1 MTPFKMLLLPP
12 YANKQAPERYVDE
25 RWPDMIRA
33 VVPGATVEIYE
44 NHDDVGDAIVDADAV
59 YGAVPPDMFARAR
72 KLRWLAAPGAG
83 LGPDWYHPALVESD
97 VVVTNIRGIYNEH
110 LSAHIMAMLLY
121 FARRFDHYGA
131 LQRRGE
137 WKQDRNM
144 VELVGA
150 VALIL
155 GVGGSGAET
164 AKLCAAL
171 GMHVIGVDPRVQD
184 APEGMAE
191 ILTPDH
197 LDARL
202 ADADFVIVTA
212 PETPATRG
220 MFNADL
226 FARMKRGAYFINVGR
241 GGIVVTDDLV
251 AALESGQVG
260 GAGLDVIIPEPLPA
274 DHPLWSMGNVLLTP
288 HVAVFGAPN
297 QQRREE
303 ILIENCRRFGAG
315 EPLLNLVDKR
325 NWF

>member
-25 RWPDMIRA
+25 SWPEKIRRIA
-33 VVPGATVEIYE
+33 PGSTVELFE
-44 NHDDVGDAIVDADAV
+44 SHDAVGDAIADADAV
-59 YGAVPPDMFARAR
+59 YGAVPPALFARAR
-72 KLRWLAAPGAG
+72 KLRWIAAPGAG

-110 LSAHIMAMLLY
+110 LSAHIIGMLLY

-137 WKQDRNM
+137 WRQDRNM
-144 VELVGA
+144 IELMGA
-150 VALIL
+150 TALIF

-164 AKLCAAL
+164 AGLCAAL
-171 GMHVIGVDPRVQD
+171 GMRVTGVDPRV
-184 APEGMAE
+184 AAPPEGMIE
-191 ILTPDH
+191 IAPPER
-197 LDARL
+197 LDSVL
-202 ADADFVIVTA
+202 GDADFVIVTA

-220 MFNADL
+220 LFDAAR
-226 FARMKRGAYFINVGR
+226 FARMKPGAFFINVGR

-251 AALESGQVG
+251 AALRSGQVG
-260 GAGLDVIIPEPLPA
+260 GAGLDVVIPEPLPP
-274 DHPLWSMGNVLLTP
+274 DHPLWTMPNVLLTP

-297 QQRREE
+297 QTRREE
-303 ILIENCRRFGAG
+303 VVLENCRRFAAG